1 MTTCRYRFTFFALGT
16 SKFELKNTIS
26 DTSVT
31 LLKGDSYSIQTYF
44 NDIYQTDMWTFIS
57 NCVPSKSV
65 ADLWFY

>member
-31 LLKGDSYSIQTYF
+31 LLKGDSYSIQTYL
-44 NDIYQTDMWTFIS
+44 NDIYQTDM
-57 NCVPSKSV
+57 
-65 ADLWFY
+65 